1 MGLEKHFTHKTHC
14 CRHCIVW
21 YERATPANLD
31 SEKSFKIE
39 TLLFF
44 LRQLMVKQTF
54 CHNIFG
60 ENETLKVLLIA
71 LINWAAYR
79 LNYCVKGQY
88 LEVHPQDTL
97 FTGMG
102 RDSPGMGTTN
112 WVVNHPWMTWGMLSP
127 VKISPHDYNIH
138 RWHDLLILNG

>member
-1 MGLEKHFTHKTHC
+1 M
-14 CRHCIVW
+14 
-21 YERATPANLD
+21 
-31 SEKSFKIE
+31 
-39 TLLFF
+39 FF

-102 RDSPGMGTTN
+102 RDSRGMGTTN
-112 WVVNHPWMTWGMLSP
+112 WVVNHQ
-127 VKISPHDYNIH
+127 
-138 RWHDLLILNG
+138 